1 MKAAHPN
8 VVHWDP
14 SGHLNPAHQRR
25 LFEKATAS
33 RPTQRDDVA
42 FISRSRTT
50 EDIGEE
56 LGEAF
61 VNAAT
66 SGQGAELERLDRVT
80 DDELGGPFV
89 PTTDGE
95 EFAPG
100 TDESNIAEA
109 TREPLPRTSRSLP

>member
-1 MKAAHPN
+1 M
-8 VVHWDP
+8 
-14 SGHLNPAHQRR
+14 NPAHHEKLVEQAR
-25 LFEKATAS
+25 LS
-33 RPTQRDDVA
+33 RSTRRDDVA
-42 FISRSRTT
+42 FISRRRTT

-80 DDELGGPFV
+80 EDELGGPFV
-89 PTTDGE
+89 PSSDGL

-109 TREPLPRTSRSLP
+109 TREPLPRTSRAEP